1 MKSYLKSLR
10 KSGDA
15 HIVEPMDEGFAIVR
29 KEAAMAAAFNEIARQ
44 AMEHSGLDYVAL
56 PRSDGQANYDRVFII
71 PLD

>member
-1 MKSYLKSLR
+1 MQSYLKSLR

-15 HIVEPMDEGFAIVR
+15 HVVEPMDDGFAIVR
-29 KEAAMAAAFNEIARQ
+29 KDAAMAAAFNQIARE
-44 AMEHSGLDYVAL
+44 AMAHSGLDYVAL